1 MIACINL
8 LGGWHIKEAADH
20 EYLRSWK
27 NCNCLAADIVCQAG
41 LIKCGK
47 PGSAP
52 HSTNQKSC
60 HTYSHASSFTQQTSS
75 MFDQSQTF

>member
-1 MIACINL
+1 MVACINL

-27 NCNCLAADIVCQAG
+27 HCNCLAADIVCQAG
-41 LIKCGK
+41 LIRCGK

-52 HSTNQKSC
+52 HLTNLKSF
-60 HTYSHASSFTQQTSS
+60 HTYSCIFIHTANQLHV
-75 MFDQSQTF
+75 